1 MDEHRTAQRLAALVG
16 TATVVGL
23 GTSTREAT
31 EPFRLVEQTTH
42 ALIRRGFRTIALL
55 DNQRVGDRYDRF
67 VRGEDVDL
75 TSTLAQ
81 AWGPW
86 RTVEM
91 RDALIRLR
99 RHNETHPH
107 DRVRLV
113 AVNAPGTLP
122 ADYDR
127 VTELLAPLDP
137 ATATRV
143 GELLDIIR
151 TAHDN
156 GEHVQRRLGT
166 HPGVPFVHL
175 ARTARDLVAGV
186 TDGPGGDEALRLV
199 DAIVDFHGNAIG
211 VGRDTAR
218 EERDAAGRLL
228 DHHRRTGDRVVVWEG
243 SAHVAA
249 HGDTMMGAHLRAA
262 LGGGYAAV
270 HITVGRGRIP
280 GTEIPP
286 PDPTSVEA
294 LLDRTGARV
303 VDLRGQPAANLAH
316 RLDRPW
322 RTRLI
327 SGLYEAERD
336 EEHYYDLPSLTE
348 SFDAIAYL
356 PTITPIRPLPPAR
369 TSHGGAAPA
378 PQAAPAVEG
387 AAGPESGA
395 DRDS

>member
-75 TSTLAQ
+75 TAALAQ

-113 AVNAPGTLP
+113 AVNAPRTLP

-143 GELLDIIR
+143 GELLDVVR

-166 HPGVPFVHL
+166 HPGVPFVDL

-186 TDGPGGDEALRLV
+186 TGGPGSDEALQLV
-199 DAIVDFHGNAIG
+199 DAIVDFHANAVG
-211 VGRDTAR
+211 VGRDTPR

-228 DHHRRTGDRVVVWEG
+228 DHHRRTGDRVVLWEG

-262 LGGGYAAV
+262 LGSGYAAV

-294 LLDRTGARV
+294 LLDRAGERV
-303 VDLRGQPAANLAH
+303 VDLHGPPPADLAH

-336 EEHYYDLPSLTE
+336 EEHYYELPSLSE

-356 PTITPIRPLPPAR
+356 PTITPIHPLPIGR
-369 TSHGGAAPA
+369 TFHGGAAPG
-378 PQAAPAVEG
+378 PKG
-387 AAGPESGA
+387 AAGPEGGA
-395 DRDS
+395 AREA